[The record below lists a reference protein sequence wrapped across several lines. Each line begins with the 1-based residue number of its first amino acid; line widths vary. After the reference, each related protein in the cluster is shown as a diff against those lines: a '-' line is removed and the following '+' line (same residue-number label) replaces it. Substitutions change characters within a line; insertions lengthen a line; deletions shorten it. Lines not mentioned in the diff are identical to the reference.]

1 MNRATRTLS
10 AIRWLKLKL
19 ALSFILIPL
28 AFLALGELYIS
39 FYHVTVP
46 NETAT
51 QIMKAFAPIPYAL
64 YLVFAIAFVFVI
76 LSFLKPLFRFILDGT
91 DEEKARKSTLNV
103 PWFFIVMNM
112 VFWTLGIILFYA
124 ISAWKAPMPFFWTLI
139 LKYASGLMASLYSIF
154 LVNRLLFNYKLLL
167 NMTDIRPGENDIFYR
182 NKNSIVMISI
192 LFFMVTHL
200 AYFIFVNYVRKD
212 YFDSLDAVYL
222 RIGIIG
228 FIFFVICYGLY
239 FISTLESK
247 KQLATLNEKLDEL
260 AAGKEADLSKRVIL
274 THFDEIGDIV
284 HRVNL
289 FSRKLHDNFSKIKV
303 ISGEIDSS
311 SQAVAGSSHTVS
323 ENVNDQ
329 SSNTEEILSAM
340 EEFSMTMDSITT
352 DVNNQ
357 TEIMD
362 GTNRAVEQL
371 SGAIRTIINNSKDI
385 NRKASENINSA
396 EKGIDKVNISID
408 RTAKIMENIRE
419 VSEKTRNAGE
429 QTRHIDEILESIEA
443 IAESTTIL
451 SMNAAIEAAH
461 AGAMGQGFAIVAAE
475 IRNLAERTSESVQ
488 DIEKLIYSIK
498 TSVDEAVNL
507 SDAGHKEWQESEL
520 LNREASESLKTI
532 VQNIEGSNKMF
543 QEITLITG
551 DQENMVQDVFRNSE
565 KLSAISLSI
574 RTAIEE
580 QSKGANQIVDSIQE
594 IVRNGEENVQSSEEL
609 SALAEQLEMKG
620 RELSEIVGQF
630 RL

>member
-1 MNRATRTLS
+1 
-10 AIRWLKLKL
+10 
-19 ALSFILIPL
+19 
-28 AFLALGELYIS
+28 
-39 FYHVTVP
+39 
-46 NETAT
+46 
-51 QIMKAFAPIPYAL
+51 
-64 YLVFAIAFVFVI
+64 
-76 LSFLKPLFRFILDGT
+76 
-91 DEEKARKSTLNV
+91 
-103 PWFFIVMNM
+103 MNM